1 VLLFESPWHLS
12 YLQQQNPE
20 LELKTL
26 G

>member
-1 VLLFESPWHLS
+1 VLLFESPWHLG
-12 YLQQQNPE
+12 YLQQKHPD